1 MVRPLGP
8 PGLGVPREILD
19 RALPEANFL
28 TIPNTVVPALRRL
41 GVAEDQIEAMTVG
54 NPRRIFEAQGAY

>member
-1 MVRPLGP
+1 M
-8 PGLGVPREILD
+8 PREILD

-28 TIPNTVVPALRRL
+28 TIPNVVVPGLRRL
-41 GVAEDQIEAMTVG
+41 GVGEDQIEAMSVG

>member
-1 MVRPLGP
+1 M
-8 PGLGVPREILD
+8 PREILD

-28 TIPNTVVPALRRL
+28 TIPNVVVPALRRL
-41 GVAEDQIEAMTVG
+41 GVGEEQIEAMTTA